1 MDTKNFTIKSQ
12 EAIQKA
18 QELAMIGQQQ
28 AVETGHIL
36 KALFT
41 VDEEVVSYALK
52 KVNANTQR
60 IEQALESILESYPK
74 VSGAGSQYLS
84 NASQQ
89 ALVKANKYLQEFD
102 DEFVTI
108 EHIFLALIEG
118 SDQVANLLKDA
129 GVSKKDVVK
138 AFKEL
143 RGGSRATSDSAEQ
156 QYNSLNK
163 YARNL
168 NNEAKSGKLDP
179 VIGRDEEIR
188 RVLQILSRRTKNNPI
203 LVGEPG
209 VGKTAIAE
217 GLAHRIISGD
227 VPENLKSK
235 QIYSL
240 DMGSLIAG
248 AKYKGE
254 FEERLKAVIK
264 EVTSADGEI
273 VLFIDEIHTLVGAG
287 ASGEGAMDAA
297 NILKPALARG
307 ELKAIGATTLAEYQ
321 KYIEKDKA
329 LERRF
334 QKVLVDEPSAEDAI
348 SILRGIKEK
357 YEVHHKVRIKDEA
370 VIAAVELSQRYISD
384 RFLPDKAIDLMDES
398 AAKLRLEIDSV
409 PEELDEIER
418 KIMQLEI
425 EREAIKREKDEKKLS
440 VLNKEIANLSEERNQ
455 MKAKWQEEKAVVDGI
470 QTKKKEIE
478 AFRMEADRAERAG
491 DFGKVAE
498 IRYGK
503 IKEAEEQLEKL
514 KVELLERQA
523 NSSLV
528 KEEVTSEDIAEVVSK
543 WTGIPVQSMLQSE
556 REKLLNLEDELHKR
570 VVGQDD
576 AIGAISDAI
585 RRSRAGLSDPKKPI
599 GSFIFLGTTGVG
611 KTELAKALAEYLFNK
626 DDALVRIDMSE
637 YQEKH
642 TVSRLIGAPPGYVG
656 YDEGGQL
663 TEAVRRK
670 PYSVILLDE
679 IEKAHPDVFNIL
691 LQVLDDG
698 RLTDNKG
705 RLANFKNTIIIMTSN
720 IGSHLIQERFAEV
733 TDTNADEI
741 EAKTKV
747 DVFEL
752 LKKSIRPEFLNR
764 IDEIMMFKPLTRENI
779 RGIVDIQFVGLQKML
794 KTQGIEITA
803 SSKALDWLGE
813 IGYDP
818 QFGARPLK
826 RAIQRE
832 VLNKLSKDIL
842 SGVIKPDSIIKMDI
856 NEKKEFVFEN
866 DLKPNLN

>member
-12 EAIQKA
+12 EALQKA

-28 AVETGHIL
+28 AIETGHIL

-41 VDEEVVSYALK
+41 VDEEVISFAIK

-60 IEQALESILESYPK
+60 IDQALDGILQSYPK

-89 ALVKANKYLQEFD
+89 ILVKANTYLKEFD

-108 EHIFLALIEG
+108 EHIFLAIIE
-118 SDQVANLLKDA
+118 SKDQVGNLLQDA

-143 RGGSRATSDSAEQ
+143 RGGSRATSNSAEE

-179 VIGRDEEIR
+179 VIGRDDEIR

-273 VLFIDEIHTLVGAG
+273 VIFIDEIHTLVGAG
-287 ASGEGAMDAA
+287 GSGEGAMDAA

-478 AFRMEADRAERAG
+478 AFRTEADRAERAG

-503 IKEAEEQLEKL
+503 IKDAEEELEKL
-514 KVELLERQA
+514 KVELLERQE

-556 REKLLNLEDELHKR
+556 REKLLHLEDELHKR
-570 VVGQDD
+570 VVGQVD

-585 RRSRAGLSDPKKPI
+585 RRSRAGLSDPNKPI

-705 RLANFKNTIIIMTSN
+705 RLANFKNTIVIMTSN
-720 IGSHLIQERFAEV
+720 IGSHLIQERFSEI
-733 TDTNADEI
+733 TETNAEEV

-779 RGIVDIQFVGLQKML
+779 RGIVDIQFAGLQKML
-794 KTQGIEITA
+794 KAQGIEITA
-803 SSKALDWLGE
+803 SSEALDWLSE

-818 QFGARPLK
+818 EFGARGL
-826 RAIQRE
+826 
-832 VLNKLSKDIL
+832 
-842 SGVIKPDSIIKMDI
+842 
-856 NEKKEFVFEN
+856 
-866 DLKPNLN
+866 

>member
-12 EAIQKA
+12 EALQKA

-28 AVETGHIL
+28 AIETGHIL

-41 VDEEVVSYALK
+41 VDEDIVDYALK

-60 IEQALESILESYPK
+60 IEQALDGILQSYPK

-84 NASQQ
+84 NGSQQ
-89 ALVKANKYLQEFD
+89 TLLKANTYLKEFE

-129 GVSKKDVVK
+129 GASKREVMK

-143 RGGSRATSDSAEQ
+143 RGGSRATSNSAEG
-156 QYNSLNK
+156 QYNSLGK

-287 ASGEGAMDAA
+287 GSGEGAMDAA

-334 QKVLVDEPSAEDAI
+334 QTVLVDEPSQEDAI

-425 EREAIKREKDEKKLS
+425 EREAIKREKDEKKLT
-440 VLNKEIANLSEERNQ
+440 VLNEEIANLSEERNQ

-470 QTKKKEIE
+470 QAKKKEIE
-478 AFRMEADRAERAG
+478 TFRQEADQAERAG

-503 IKEAEEQLEKL
+503 IKSTEEELEKL
-514 KVELLERQA
+514 KAELLEKQE

-528 KEEVTSEDIAEVVSK
+528 KEEVTAEDIAEVVSK

-570 VVGQDD
+570 VVGQED

-585 RRSRAGLSDPKKPI
+585 RRSRAGLSDPNKPI

-705 RLANFKNTIIIMTSN
+705 RVANFKNTIVIMTSN
-720 IGSHLIQERFAEV
+720 IGSHLIQERFSEI
-733 TDTNADEI
+733 TDTNGDEI
-741 EAKTKV
+741 QARTKLEV
-747 DVFEL
+747 YEL

-764 IDEIMMFKPLTRENI
+764 IDETIMFTPLTREDI
-779 RGIVDIQFVGLQKML
+779 RGIVDIQFTGIAKML
-794 KTQGIEITA
+794 AAQGVEISATEE
-803 SSKALDWLGE
+803 ALDWIGE
-813 IGYDP
+813 LGYDP

-832 VLNKLSKDIL
+832 VLNPLSKDIL
-842 SGVIKPDSIIKMDI
+842 AGRISADSSIHLDVE
-856 NEKKEFVFEN
+856 NQQFVFRN
-866 DLKPNLN
+866 KSQQ

>member
-1 MDTKNFTIKSQ
+1 
-12 EAIQKA
+12 
-18 QELAMIGQQQ
+18 
-28 AVETGHIL
+28 
-36 KALFT
+36 
-41 VDEEVVSYALK
+41 
-52 KVNANTQR
+52 
-60 IEQALESILESYPK
+60 
-74 VSGAGSQYLS
+74 
-84 NASQQ
+84 
-89 ALVKANKYLQEFD
+89 
-102 DEFVTI
+102 
-108 EHIFLALIEG
+108 
-118 SDQVANLLKDA
+118 
-129 GVSKKDVVK
+129 
-138 AFKEL
+138 
-143 RGGSRATSDSAEQ
+143 
-156 QYNSLNK
+156 
-163 YARNL
+163 
-168 NNEAKSGKLDP
+168 
-179 VIGRDEEIR
+179 
-188 RVLQILSRRTKNNPI
+188 
-203 LVGEPG
+203 
-209 VGKTAIAE
+209 
-217 GLAHRIISGD
+217 
-227 VPENLKSK
+227 
-235 QIYSL
+235 
-240 DMGSLIAG
+240 
-248 AKYKGE
+248 
-254 FEERLKAVIK
+254 
-264 EVTSADGEI
+264 
-273 VLFIDEIHTLVGAG
+273 
-287 ASGEGAMDAA
+287 
-297 NILKPALARG
+297 
-307 ELKAIGATTLAEYQ
+307 
-321 KYIEKDKA
+321 
-329 LERRF
+329 
-334 QKVLVDEPSAEDAI
+334 
-348 SILRGIKEK
+348 
-357 YEVHHKVRIKDEA
+357 EA

-455 MKAKWQEEKAVVDGI
+455 MRAKWQEEKAVVDGI

-503 IKEAEEQLEKL
+503 IKEAEVKLEKL

-570 VVGQDD
+570 VVGQVD

>member
-12 EAIQKA
+12 EALQKA

-28 AVETGHIL
+28 AIETGHIL

-41 VDEEVVSYALK
+41 VDEEVISFALK

-60 IEQALESILESYPK
+60 IEQALDGILQSYPK
-74 VSGAGSQYLS
+74 VSGGGSQYLS

-89 ALVKANKYLQEFD
+89 TLVKANTYLKEFD

-108 EHIFLALIEG
+108 EHIFLAIIE
-118 SDQVANLLKDA
+118 SKDQVGNLLQDA

-143 RGGSRATSDSAEQ
+143 RGGSRATSNSAEE

-179 VIGRDEEIR
+179 VIGRDDEIR

-273 VLFIDEIHTLVGAG
+273 VMFIDEIHTLVGAG
-287 ASGEGAMDAA
+287 GSGEGAMDAA

-478 AFRMEADRAERAG
+478 AFRTEADRAERAG

-503 IKEAEEQLEKL
+503 IKETEEKLEKL
-514 KVELLERQA
+514 KVELLERQE

-556 REKLLNLEDELHKR
+556 REKLLHLEDELHKR
-570 VVGQDD
+570 VVGQVD

-585 RRSRAGLSDPKKPI
+585 RRSRAGLSDPNKPI

-705 RLANFKNTIIIMTSN
+705 RLANFKNTIVIMTSN
-720 IGSHLIQERFAEV
+720 IGSHLIQERFSEI
-733 TDTNADEI
+733 TETNAEEI

-764 IDEIMMFKPLTRENI
+764 IDEIMMFKPLTRKNI
-779 RGIVDIQFVGLQKML
+779 RGIVDIQFTGLQKML
-794 KTQGIEITA
+794 KAQGIEITA
-803 SSKALDWLGE
+803 SSEALDWLSE

-826 RAIQRE
+826 RAMQRE
-832 VLNKLSKDIL
+832 VLNELSKDIL
-842 SGVIKPDSIIKMDI
+842 SGKIAADSVIKLDVKG
-856 NEKKEFVFEN
+856 KKFIFN
-866 DLKPNLN
+866 NG